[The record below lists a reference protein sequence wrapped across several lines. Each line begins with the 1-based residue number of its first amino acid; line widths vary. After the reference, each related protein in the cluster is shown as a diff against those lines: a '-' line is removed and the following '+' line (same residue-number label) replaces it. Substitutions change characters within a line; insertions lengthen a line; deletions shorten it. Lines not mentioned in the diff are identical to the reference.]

1 MKITFLALASL
12 FSSFTVMEVG
22 AQSTVRWP
30 ERSVKIIVPFAPGG
44 STDIIARLIG
54 SKLTEE
60 YAQQFLI
67 ENRPGAGGTIGA
79 EQAVKASPD
88 GYTFAIVPSSYV
100 TNAALYK
107 LPYHPSKGIAPI
119 AQIVSYPVILVINPM
134 VPANNLR
141 EFLELAR
148 SKPLSLNIGSP
159 GTGSSPHLV
168 AELFQQKSGT
178 KFVHIPYKG
187 DAPAL
192 SDLIAGQIQALFV
205 SGSVAL
211 PNLKA
216 GKLRALGVSTV
227 DRSSVLADA
236 PAIGEV
242 IQGFSAGIWI
252 GMFAPVGTSREI
264 VQKVNQSI
272 AKILKIPEFQDRLRS
287 DGTEPAYSSAED
299 FGRLIDREV
308 KMWSEVVTL
317 GNISLN

>member
-1 MKITFLALASL
+1 MKATVLALASL
-12 FSSFTVMEVG
+12 LAGFAAMEAG
-22 AQSTVRWP
+22 AQSAARWP
-30 ERSVKIIVPFAPGG
+30 ERPVRIVVPFAPGG
-44 STDIIARLIG
+44 TTDIIARLIG
-54 SKLTEE
+54 AKLTDEHG
-60 YAQQFLI
+60 QQFLI

-88 GYTFAIVPSSYV
+88 GYTLAVVPSSYV

-107 LPYHPSKGIAPI
+107 LPYHPSRGIAPI
-119 AQIVSYPVILVINPM
+119 GQIVSYPVLLVINPA
-134 VPANNLR
+134 VPASNLR

-148 SKPLSLNIGSP
+148 SKPSSLNIGSP

-168 AELFQQKSGT
+168 AELFQQRSGT
-178 KFVHIPYKG
+178 KFVHVPYKG

-227 DRSSVLADA
+227 GRSSVLPDA
-236 PAIGEV
+236 PAIGELV
-242 IQGFSAGIWI
+242 QGFSAGIWI
-252 GMFAPVGTSREI
+252 GMFAPAGTAREI
-264 VQKVNQSI
+264 VQTVNQSLG
-272 AKILKIPEFQDRLRS
+272 KILRNPEFQDRLRS
-287 DGTEPAYSSAED
+287 DGTEPAYSTAED

-317 GNISLN
+317 GNISIN